1 MGHKQ
6 YSFKRNHHTVRYT
19 KIGIL
24 RTGSLSRLTAKRGE
38 IMMKVLIVDD
48 EEHVQEAIEYLV
60 DWEKFKIKDR
70 FFAGSVD
77 EAEEIIKA
85 HKPEI
90 LLCDM
95 KMPEKS
101 GVDLVESVKLAHR
114 DMQII
119 VISGH
124 DDFEYMRAVI
134 QAKAVDYILK
144 PIRKQ
149 ELEDA
154 IESAVKNWKELSLSK
169 EWLELVDREKSE
181 MKKTDVIQEIKTYI
195 DHHFKEKITLDL
207 LAKSFYVTPQ
217 YISGR
222 FKEKFGMT
230 VIDYV
235 TSLKIKNAKYLL
247 LETDMPVIEIAYELG
262 FSNENYFSKVFKKY
276 EGLSPKNFRENK

>member
-1 MGHKQ
+1 M
-6 YSFKRNHHTVRYT
+6 V
-19 KIGIL
+19 
-24 RTGSLSRLTAKRGE
+24 
-38 IMMKVLIVDD
+38 KVLIVDD
-48 EEHVQEAIEYLV
+48 EEHVREAIEYLV
-60 DWEKFKIKDR
+60 DWEKFKIKER

-101 GVDLVESVKLAHR
+101 GVDLIESVKLAHR

-149 ELEDA
+149 ELEAA

-169 EWLELVDREKSE
+169 EWLELVDREKPE
-181 MKKTDVIQEIKTYI
+181 TKKTDVIQEIKTYI
-195 DHHFKEKITLDL
+195 DHHFKEKITLDI
-207 LAKSFYVTPQ
+207 LAKTFYVTPP

-222 FKEKFGMT
+222 FKEMFGMT

-247 LETDMPVIEIAYELG
+247 LETNMPVIEIAYELG

-276 EGLSPKNFRENK
+276 EGLSPKNFREKK